1 MPLVAT
7 LFVVG
12 CAAPLRIN
20 DMQVVG
26 SHNSYKQHIDPVL
39 WQVLLNDNPAL
50 ARGLD
55 YGHLPLTEQL
65 DHGLRLLELDV
76 FYDPYGGRFA
86 SPGGHQRLV
95 ELGHAAPED
104 HDPYGRM
111 AAPGFKVLHIENL
124 DYRSSCLTLQLCLT
138 ELRAWSEAN
147 PRHVPVVIT
156 MNAQGGDGRNTET
169 RTPPA
174 IRYSGVDCAR

>member
-39 WQVLLNDNPAL
+39 WQVLLSDNPAL

-104 HDPYGRM
+104 HAPSRQI
-111 AAPGFKVLHIENL
+111 AAPRFQVLHIEKSHHP
-124 DYRSSCLTLQLCLT
+124 RRCPTLPLCFT
-138 ELRAWSEAN
+138 ELHAWSQALLL
-147 PRHVPVVIT
+147 
-156 MNAQGGDGRNTET
+156 
-169 RTPPA
+169 
-174 IRYSGVDCAR
+174 